1 MRVCV
6 CIHAVF
12 MLYTEYCTLQ
22 VYIAG
27 TNFSSN
33 IFLKL
38 AHAVY
43 GYNLM
48 TQQSNILA
56 AYQSDKSLSITD
68 VRDPPKKRGRPR
80 GSKIK

>member
-1 MRVCV
+1 M
-6 CIHAVF
+6 
-12 MLYTEYCTLQ
+12 YTCSIYVVKAPFPYTDYCTLQ

-68 VRDPPKKRGRPR
+68 SRDPPKKEEGQEA
-80 GSKIK
+80 